1 MSGICFRFGTGLAG
15 QPERF
20 LDAKMGQI
28 VSSTQTVPEMQT
40 ITHTRTVSEMQ
51 IVPVR
56 EAVPYTEERG
66 WGFVTEEARR
76 EQELLRLPELNS
88 GFEPVWWYQDED
100 ITQVEMREEGCLIAD
115 CTGREWDRAGRRI
128 PLLFKADRKAEGNYR
143 IRIELTG
150 CAESG
155 EEALLFLGRRHL
167 AWKGT
172 LKCGQRQTVEG
183 IVNVC
188 AIVPRGK
195 TEGYPDT
202 AVDIALV
209 GRGAALLEVRIEP
222 VSCPTIYIGGD
233 STVTDQSADYPYAP
247 GVSYS
252 GWGQMLSAYLDER
265 IAVSN
270 HAHSGLTTE
279 SFREEGHYSILYERL
294 KPGDYVLLQFAHNDQ
309 KLDHLKAEEGYREN
323 LDRYISEIRK
333 KGAYPILVTPIAR
346 NTWKGL
352 DGSYNDLLAEYA
364 EAVKRLGSERKVPV
378 IDLHAASK
386 AFVLVKGLE
395 GAKQWFFPNDFT
407 HSNDYG
413 AYQAAGWVA
422 QGLAGFVG
430 KTGLDGEAE
439 VFEESS
445 EAAYTGLAAFVQ
457 KGGFG
462 YWEPGNDCRLP
473 QPPEEMKGK
482 AEPAAEVLFADLE
495 RPDENLKRAEA
506 LPMMIQALKFFP
518 TNVYNDMFED
528 VIGHEWYAGAVE
540 CAWQNGL
547 IPPEMTA
554 ERKFLPEKEIT
565 MAEFLAMLMNGFRGR
580 MHTQEKDISTREQ
593 VPDFAGKAVRESA
606 ALGLIDESTT
616 LNGPVKRGAAA
627 ELIRRLAL

>member
-580 MHTQEKDISTREQ
+580 MHTQEKDISTRW
-593 VPDFAGKAVRESA
+593 
-606 ALGLIDESTT
+606 I
-616 LNGPVKRGAAA
+616 
-627 ELIRRLAL
+627 

>member
-1 MSGICFRFGTGLAG
+1 MSVLHFQFGNEAYAKEAPVITVT
-15 QPERF
+15 QP
-20 LDAKMGQI
+20 L
-28 VSSTQTVPEMQT
+28 
-40 ITHTRTVSEMQ
+40 
-51 IVPVR
+51 
-56 EAVPYTEERG
+56 PYSAEQG
-66 WGFVTEEARR
+66 WGFVTEKIRR

-100 ITQVEMREEGCLIAD
+100 ITQLEMREEGCLIAD
-115 CTGREWDRAGRRI
+115 CTDPNHAGQNHAGKEWESTGRRI
-128 PLLFKADRKAEGNYR
+128 PLLFKADVKKEGNYR
-143 IRIELTG
+143 IKVSLTG
-150 CAESG
+150 CAEM
-155 EEALLFLGRRHL
+155 ETEVLLFLGRRHL

-172 LKCGQRQTVEG
+172 LQHGQRQMVEG

-195 TEGYPDT
+195 TEMYPDT
-202 AVDIALV
+202 TVDIALI
-209 GRGAALLEVRIEP
+209 GKGAALSGVQIEP
-222 VSCPTIYIGGD
+222 VECPVIYIGGD

-247 GVSYS
+247 GASYS
-252 GWGQMLSAYLDER
+252 GWGQMLSAYLDSR

-279 SFREEGHYSILYERL
+279 SFREEGHYAILYDRL
-294 KPGDYVLLQFAHNDQ
+294 KAGDYVLLQFAHNDQ

-364 EAVKRLGSERKVPV
+364 EAVKRLGAQRKVPV
-378 IDLHAASK
+378 VDLHAASR
-386 AFVLVKGLE
+386 AFVLIKGLE
-395 GAKQWFFPNDFT
+395 AAKQWFYPNDFT

-422 QGLAGFVG
+422 QGLAGFAG
-430 KTGLDGEAE
+430 KTGLDGEPE
-439 VFEESS
+439 VADEESS
-445 EAAYTGLAAFVQ
+445 AAYTGLADFVRR
-457 KGGFG
+457 GGFG
-462 YWEPGNDCRLP
+462 CWVPGNDCRV
-473 QPPEEMKGK
+473 PEIPDEMKGK
-482 AEPAAEVLFADLE
+482 SAPAAEMLFENLE
-495 RPDENLKRAEA
+495 RPDEPLKRAEA

-518 TNVYNDMFED
+518 TNVYNDMFDD

-547 IPPEMTA
+547 IPPEMT
-554 ERKFLPEKEIT
+554 ERGKFLPEAEIT

-580 MHTQEKDISTREQ
+580 MRTQEKDISTQEQ
-593 VPDFAGKAVRESA
+593 APDFARKAVRESA
-606 ALGLIDESTT
+606 ALGLIDENTA
-616 LNGPVKRGAAA
+616 LNGPVKRKDAA
-627 ELIRRLAL
+627 LMIRRLAL